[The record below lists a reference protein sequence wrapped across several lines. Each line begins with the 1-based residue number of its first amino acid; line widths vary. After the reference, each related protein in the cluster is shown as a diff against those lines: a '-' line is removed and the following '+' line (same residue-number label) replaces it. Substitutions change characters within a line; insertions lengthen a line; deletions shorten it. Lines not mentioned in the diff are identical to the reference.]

1 MNLEEENQQ
10 LKLENAHLKEQLKK
24 YTNPQSFKTYYEKNK
39 DKILEQQRA
48 YKKEKYH
55 NEKMKKTEEI

>member
-1 MNLEEENQQ
+1 MNLEEQNQQ
-10 LKLENAHLKEQLKK
+10 LKSENERLKEQLKK
-24 YTNPQSFKTYYEKNK
+24 YTNPKSFKTYYEKNK

-55 NEKMKKTEEI
+55 NDKKKKVE